1 MTNDKGPIT
10 SKSMTTVASL
20 SKEQPVREELVRQRT
35 VWGMAAKRFLMN
47 RTATIGLV
55 FLVLI
60 VAMAIA
66 PALFARFPR
75 DEARF
80 EDAWQSPSAQYWF
93 GTDALGRDVYSRVV
107 YGIQTSLIVGLST
120 QIIISVIGIG
130 LGALAGIRGGRV
142 DFIIMRLVD
151 IMASFPQLLFTILLM
166 ATLGIGLRNIVIAIA
181 VPGWVALCQITRAQI
196 LSLRETQF
204 VDAAH
209 MIGARTWHIIRKHL
223 LPNVLAPIIVN
234 LSFSFPGI
242 IMTEAGLS
250 FLGAG
255 IAKPRPSLGQM
266 VAEGGQNITY
276 YWHLALFPSLIL
288 ALVILAFAYVADGLR
303 DALDP
308 SQTL

>member
-1 MTNDKGPIT
+1 MATTIASPQKQTRNDA
-10 SKSMTTVASL
+10 V
-20 SKEQPVREELVRQRT
+20 VRQRT
-35 VWGMAAKRFLMN
+35 VLGMAARRFFLN
-47 RTATIGLV
+47 RTATLGLL
-55 FLVLI
+55 FLLLVL
-60 VAMAIA
+60 AMAVA
-66 PALFARFPR
+66 PGLFAHFGR

-80 EDAWQSPSAQYWF
+80 EDAWQSPSANYWF
-93 GTDALGRDVYSRVV
+93 GTDALGRDVYSRVI

-120 QIIISVIGIG
+120 QIIIAVIGIS

-142 DFIIMRLVD
+142 DFLIMRLVD
-151 IMASFPQLLFTILLM
+151 VMASFPQLLFTILLM

-181 VPGWVALCQITRAQI
+181 LPGWVSLCQITRAQI
-196 LSLRETQF
+196 LSLRETPF

-223 LPNVLAPIIVN
+223 LPNVIAPIIVN
-234 LSFSFPGI
+234 ISFSFPGI

-276 YWHLALFPSLIL
+276 YWHLALFPSLVL

-308 SQTL
+308 AQTL